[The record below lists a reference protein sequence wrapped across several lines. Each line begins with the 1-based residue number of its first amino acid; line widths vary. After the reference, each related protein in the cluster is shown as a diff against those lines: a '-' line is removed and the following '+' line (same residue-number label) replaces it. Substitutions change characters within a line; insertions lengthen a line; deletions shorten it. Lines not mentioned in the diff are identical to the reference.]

1 MKFSEKIRT
10 FVKKTQDSGSMTF
23 KCQIIFFLSNNISK
37 NKKKN
42 IPSHTGSNSGFL
54 SFFTKWFE
62 FFQKIDFKLYF
73 LVFLHLSKSHK
84 SNVIVP
90 LHFVF
95 TVLFHILIS
104 CKVINK
110 IKNRNLQHNF
120 LEICDISVKSE
131 QIGQIGANLVKVG
144 QKGKF
149 CKTI

>member
-1 MKFSEKIRT
+1 MPDYFFSVKQYFKKQEKKYSKSHRIKFWIPE
-10 FVKKTQDSGSMTF
+10 
-23 KCQIIFFLSNNISK
+23 FFYQ
-37 NKKKN
+37 
-42 IPSHTGSNSGFL
+42 
-54 SFFTKWFE
+54 WFE

-144 QKGKF
+144 PKGKF
-149 CKTI
+149 CKTISDIYYLCINKAIRMINK